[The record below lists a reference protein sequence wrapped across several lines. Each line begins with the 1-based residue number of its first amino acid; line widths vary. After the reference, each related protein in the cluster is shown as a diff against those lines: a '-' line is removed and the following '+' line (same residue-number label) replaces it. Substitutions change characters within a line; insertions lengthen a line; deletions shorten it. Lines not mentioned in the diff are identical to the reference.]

1 MNTEMKIL
9 IEENRKLNEQLTKM
23 WDKHDELE
31 EYTTRLEG
39 EYMRLKADFKDYQ
52 GLCQYEKE
60 QLIAR

>member
-1 MNTEMKIL
+1 MSAEMKIL
-9 IEENRKLNEQLTKM
+9 IEENRKLNEKLAKM

-39 EYMRLKADFKDYQ
+39 EYMRLQEDYRDYQ
-52 GLCQYEKE
+52 RLSQYEKE